1 MWFVIFDILLI
12 FVPVIIYICEEQS
25 KDTNTQKL
33 VRAFK
38 RLGLKGMQAKELVIK
53 STILLLMVLLIS
65 AILFL
70 IFSFFGI
77 DDTSKVNE
85 RVRTLGVALTVYVL
99 VVRVPAEEI
108 FFRGFLVKKIG
119 IVPASLI
126 FGLAHYGYGSIAEI
140 IGAFV
145 LGLVFSYAYKRNNNL
160 LPNIIAHSLY
170 NLLFFITLFGFG

>member
-12 FVPVIIYICEEQS
+12 FVPAIIYLYEERS
-25 KDTNTQKL
+25 KGTNTQRLIK
-33 VRAFK
+33 AFK

-53 STILLLMVLLIS
+53 SAILLLVVLLLSI
-65 AILFL
+65 ILFL

-77 DDTSKVNE
+77 DDTAQVDE
-85 RVRTLGVALTVYVL
+85 RVRTLGIALVAYVL

-108 FFRGFLVKKIG
+108 FFRGFLVKKVG

-126 FGLAHYGYGSIAEI
+126 FGLAHYGYGSVAEI
-140 IGAFV
+140 IGAFM